1 MNAAARR
8 SCRGPR
14 RRARGAS
21 GLLILAVLVV
31 LSGLVAYAFGL
42 VSQASA
48 GLARD
53 HAQARAQL
61 AAQAG
66 LDWGRWRVMTP
77 ATPLCPATQNLA
89 GLPGTL
95 TGVTLTLR
103 CQAGAPRVED
113 GVTRRTYTLSSTACS
128 VPAGGLCPSGSTAAG
143 YVQAV
148 ASAQVTRP

>member
-1 MNAAARR
+1 MNALRQ
-8 SCRGPR
+8 R
-14 RRARGAS
+14 RRRPGAQGVS

-31 LSGLVAYAFGL
+31 LSGLSAYAFGL

-48 GLARD
+48 GLGRD

-77 ATPLCPATQNLA
+77 ATPLCPAAQNLA
-89 GLPGTL
+89 GLPGAL
-95 TGVTLTLR
+95 AGVTVTLR
-103 CQAGAPRVED
+103 CQAGPPRVED
-113 GVTRRTYTLSSTACS
+113 GVTRRTYTLVSTACS

-148 ASAQVTRP
+148 AAGQVTRP

>member
-1 MNAAARR
+1 MKAVH
-8 SCRGPR
+8 R
-14 RRARGAS
+14 RRPGCRRGARGAS

-31 LSGLVAYAFGL
+31 LAGLTAYAFGL

-53 HAQARAQL
+53 HAQARALL

-77 ATPLCPATQNLA
+77 ATAQCPATQNLA
-89 GLPGTL
+89 GLPGALAGFT
-95 TGVTLTLR
+95 VTVR
-103 CQAGAPRVED
+103 CQAGPARVED

-148 ASAQVTRP
+148 AAAQVTRP